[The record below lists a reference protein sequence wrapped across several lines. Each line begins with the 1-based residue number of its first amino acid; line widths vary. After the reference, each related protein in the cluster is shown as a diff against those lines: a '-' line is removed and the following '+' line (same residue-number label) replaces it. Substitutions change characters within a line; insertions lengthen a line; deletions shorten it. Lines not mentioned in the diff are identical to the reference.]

1 MRRSIGGFR
10 VDTSGRLMRSRFFS
24 WVRIVRPL
32 IVFISI
38 FGASVGALNVTVA
51 DISVNDGVEL
61 DVGVFLIALAAS
73 GLLAAGLM
81 VHNDYTDLDSDR
93 VNRPQKPIP
102 SGLIS
107 PGTAKR
113 TGIALMMLSV
123 LLAFSTTLLAPRGM
137 RGPLT
142 PGGLN
147 LPCGILTAVIV
158 ATGIFYNSRGKYR
171 GIWGHMIVAFGVG
184 AIPLWGAWALRPFS
198 WYELKIMLPLALAI
212 FSMEIGREIMVCIGD
227 MHGDRAAGFLTTPVR
242 RGRELS
248 MYIVLVF
255 YTLFIPLYPV
265 SYFGLFGFPRV
276 FGTVYLVG
284 ATAFIMILY
293 ITWLNVN
300 STVKKGNEGEILHA
314 FELNIR
320 TGTRVGVVLFQV
332 LLFVEAFV

>member
-255 YTLFIPLYPV
+255 YTLIPLYPV

-300 STVKKGNEGEILHA
+300 STVKKGNEGEIWHA